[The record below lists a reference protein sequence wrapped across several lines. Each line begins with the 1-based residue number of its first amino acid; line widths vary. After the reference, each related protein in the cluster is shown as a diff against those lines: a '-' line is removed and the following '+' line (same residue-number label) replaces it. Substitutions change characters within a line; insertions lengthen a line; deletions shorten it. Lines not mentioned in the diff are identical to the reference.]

1 MSASSIP
8 FLKRF
13 LAAPQQVGSIVPS
26 SRGLA
31 RALAGPY
38 ARHDGPARVLE
49 LGAGTGP
56 VTAELARIIGP
67 QDEIDVCEIDD
78 RFAEVLRD
86 RYFTNG
92 PLADAA
98 RAGRARLLHQP
109 MQAIEGEDRY
119 DFIISG
125 LPLNGFEPALV
136 TDILACIQRLLRPGG
151 TYSYFEYAAAR
162 RLLRRSING
171 KTRQRVMQ
179 VSALVGELIAKYEVD
194 RQLILLNVPP
204 AYARHLR
211 FDESKARDA

>member
-1 MSASSIP
+1 MATSSIP

-31 RALAGPY
+31 RALIGPY

-49 LGAGTGP
+49 VGAGTGP
-56 VTAELARIIGP
+56 VTAELARIICP

-78 RFAEVLRD
+78 DFAAVLRE
-86 RYFTNG
+86 RYFESG

-98 RAGRARLLHQP
+98 RAGRARLLNQP

-119 DFIISG
+119 DYIISG
-125 LPLNGFEPALV
+125 LPLNGFEPPLV
-136 TDILACIQRLLRPGG
+136 TDILACIQRLLKPDG

-162 RLLRRSING
+162 RLLRWSING
-171 KTRQRVMQ
+171 KTRRRVTQ
-179 VSALVGELIAKYEVD
+179 VSALVGDLIERYEID
-194 RQLILLNVPP
+194 RQLILVNVPP

-211 FDESKARDA
+211 FEESKQHEA

>member
-1 MSASSIP
+1 MAASSIP

-13 LAAPQQVGSIVPS
+13 LAAPQQVGSILPS

-31 RALAGPY
+31 RALVAPY
-38 ARHDGPARVLE
+38 AKHDGPARVLE
-49 LGAGTGP
+49 VGAGTGP

-78 RFAEVLRD
+78 HFAAVLHEK
-86 RYFTNG
+86 YFKSG

-98 RAGRARLLHQP
+98 RAGRARLMNQP

-125 LPLNGFEPALV
+125 LPLNGFEPPLV
-136 TDILACIQRLLRPGG
+136 RDILACIQRLLKPGG

-162 RLLRRSING
+162 RLLRWSING
-171 KTRQRVMQ
+171 KTRRRVTQ
-179 VSALVGELIAKYEVD
+179 VSSMVGALIGKHEID
-194 RQLILLNVPP
+194 RQLIFVNMPP

-211 FDESKARDA
+211 FEDSK